1 MSDSLDQLLDGLTE
15 PQRQAVMHVDG
26 PLLVLA
32 GPGSGKTTVVT
43 RRVAHLIAQG
53 IPAWQILALTF
64 TNKAAGEMRQRVND
78 LVPEDLP
85 GRRGLTI
92 ATFHS
97 FCARLLRRYADAAGV
112 AERFSIYDAADQ
124 RQAIRQA
131 LKAAELN
138 ERNFTPAAVGAAIS
152 NAKNRLQDAA
162 AFASQAGDF
171 YARSIARAY
180 TAYEKIL
187 HSNDAL
193 DFDDLLLVTARLL
206 RRDEAVRCELQE
218 RYQYLLIDEYQDT
231 NHAQFLIAASLAAE
245 HRNICVVGDPD
256 QCLPPGTPIMT
267 PRGAVP
273 IEALSE
279 GDEVITAAGWG
290 DTMPRPV
297 EKVMTRS
304 HRGPL
309 VVLTVEGGLEL
320 RATPNHIVFSRIRP
334 DPSLHFTYLMWR
346 RGIGW
351 RIGRTRGV
359 RASKDGVVLS
369 GLQVRTNQEV
379 ADAIW
384 ILHAA
389 GSVSEAMFHEHYYS
403 VRYGIPTM
411 VFFVRGRRME
421 MTQDWVDRLYAE
433 IDTENAAARLMT
445 DLHLDRR
452 FPHHRPGAVVRG
464 DLARRYVLFT
474 VFGDGRRFTLRP
486 WHEHRVQFVTSGDE
500 LRRRASARFRVR
512 DGRKGTWRIETSRK
526 DYDDAQGLAD
536 AIRTLDD
543 DIELLPRAR
552 LTEGKPFPF
561 MPISHVHPGMVVPVL
576 IDDRVE
582 ERLVESVRREDYD
595 GPVYDLSVPNT
606 RNYSAGGVIVHNS
619 IYGWRGAD
627 IRNILEFEQH
637 YPDAQVIALGQN
649 FRSTGHIVAAAD
661 GLIRHNMHRK
671 HKPLHTELEDGEK
684 PTIIVCR
691 DEQHEAQLLIDA
703 FRHRHDEHDIAW
715 KGMAVL
721 YRINALSR
729 VLEEAFRDTQIPYIV
744 ARGTAFYD
752 RKEIKDAL
760 SYLRLIANPS
770 DEVALR
776 RIINTPP
783 RGIGKV
789 TLDKIELFA
798 LNNQMRFFD
807 ALRAAE
813 QVPGLSA
820 RAVGAVSKFVS
831 MIESW
836 RIQALGDERDFL
848 GAAPAAALA
857 DLVERIVRESAM
869 EALYKQS
876 KSEEDL
882 DRLENLEELI
892 SAAAQFEPAVDE
904 SDAAARDAEPRAWTL
919 MERLDAYLE
928 SVALVSDAD
937 AIDPASGAVT
947 LMTLH
952 AAKGLEFDVVA
963 VAGLED
969 GLLPHMR
976 ANQDEMQM
984 EEERRL
990 CFVGMTRAKRHLLL
1004 TRAAHRTH
1012 RGLRER
1018 TIPSPFLSELPA
1030 GLIVHSDQAFDAADF
1045 DPYED
1050 EFDMDRS
1057 SAPARGAVLRAAFP
1071 KGCLVRHPT
1080 FGIGRV
1086 ESITPRPAGSSA
1098 RVRFQSVGM
1107 KTLILEYAKLERVE

>member
-1 MSDSLDQLLDGLTE
+1 MSSPSARLLEGLTE
-15 PQRQAVMHVDG
+15 PQSRAVSHIDG

-43 RRVAHLIAQG
+43 RRVAHLIGQG

-64 TNKAAGEMRQRVND
+64 TNKAAGEMRDRID
-78 LVPEDLP
+78 GLLPEDLP

-131 LKAAELN
+131 LKASELN

-162 AFASQAGDF
+162 AFSSQAGDF

-180 TAYEKIL
+180 SAYEKIL

-193 DFDDLLLVTARLL
+193 DFDDLLFVTARLL
-206 RRDEAVRCELQE
+206 RRDEAVRRELQE

-231 NHAQFLIAASLAAE
+231 NHAQFVIAASLAAE

-256 QCLPPGTPIMT
+256 Q
-267 PRGAVP
+267 
-273 IEALSE
+273 
-279 GDEVITAAGWG
+279 
-290 DTMPRPV
+290 
-297 EKVMTRS
+297 
-304 HRGPL
+304 
-309 VVLTVEGGLEL
+309 
-320 RATPNHIVFSRIRP
+320 
-334 DPSLHFTYLMWR
+334 
-346 RGIGW
+346 
-351 RIGRTRGV
+351 
-359 RASKDGVVLS
+359 
-369 GLQVRTNQEV
+369 
-379 ADAIW
+379 
-384 ILHAA
+384 
-389 GSVSEAMFHEHYYS
+389 
-403 VRYGIPTM
+403 
-411 VFFVRGRRME
+411 
-421 MTQDWVDRLYAE
+421 
-433 IDTENAAARLMT
+433 
-445 DLHLDRR
+445 
-452 FPHHRPGAVVRG
+452 
-464 DLARRYVLFT
+464 
-474 VFGDGRRFTLRP
+474 
-486 WHEHRVQFVTSGDE
+486 
-500 LRRRASARFRVR
+500 
-512 DGRKGTWRIETSRK
+512 
-526 DYDDAQGLAD
+526 
-536 AIRTLDD
+536 
-543 DIELLPRAR
+543 
-552 LTEGKPFPF
+552 
-561 MPISHVHPGMVVPVL
+561 
-576 IDDRVE
+576 
-582 ERLVESVRREDYD
+582 
-595 GPVYDLSVPNT
+595 
-606 RNYSAGGVIVHNS
+606 S
-619 IYGWRGAD
+619 IYAWRGAD

-637 YPDAQVIALGQN
+637 YPHAQVIALGQN

-703 FRHRHDEHDIAW
+703 FRERHDEHDIAW

-729 VLEEAFRDTQIPYIV
+729 VLEEAFRDAQIPYIV

-807 ALRAAE
+807 ALRAADR
-813 QVPGLSA
+813 VPGLSA

-869 EALYKQS
+869 EALYKES

-904 SDAAARDAEPRAWTL
+904 SDAATRGEVQRAWTL

-976 ANQDEMQM
+976 ANHDEMQM

-1018 TIPSPFLSELPA
+1018 TIPSPFLAELPA
-1030 GLIVHSDQAFDAADF
+1030 ELIVHSDQADDVADF

-1050 EFDMDRS
+1050 EFDVERS

-1098 RVRFQSVGM
+1098 RVRFQVVGM

>member
-1 MSDSLDQLLDGLTE
+1 MSGSLDRLLDGLTE
-15 PQRQAVMHVDG
+15 PQRRAVVHVDG

-64 TNKAAGEMRQRVND
+64 TNKAAGEMRQRVD
-78 LVPEDLP
+78 SLLPEDLP
-85 GRRGLTI
+85 GRRGLTV

-131 LKAAELN
+131 LQAAELN

-152 NAKNRLQDAA
+152 NAKNRLQDAN
-162 AFASQAGDF
+162 AFATQAGDF

-180 TAYEKIL
+180 RAYEEIL
-187 HSNDAL
+187 RSNDAL
-193 DFDDLLLVTARLL
+193 DFDDLLFVTARLL
-206 RRDEAVRCELQE
+206 RRDEAVRRELQQ

-231 NHAQFLIAASLAAE
+231 NHAQFMIAAALAAE

-256 QCLPPGTPIMT
+256 Q
-267 PRGAVP
+267 
-273 IEALSE
+273 
-279 GDEVITAAGWG
+279 
-290 DTMPRPV
+290 
-297 EKVMTRS
+297 
-304 HRGPL
+304 
-309 VVLTVEGGLEL
+309 
-320 RATPNHIVFSRIRP
+320 
-334 DPSLHFTYLMWR
+334 
-346 RGIGW
+346 
-351 RIGRTRGV
+351 
-359 RASKDGVVLS
+359 
-369 GLQVRTNQEV
+369 
-379 ADAIW
+379 
-384 ILHAA
+384 
-389 GSVSEAMFHEHYYS
+389 
-403 VRYGIPTM
+403 
-411 VFFVRGRRME
+411 
-421 MTQDWVDRLYAE
+421 
-433 IDTENAAARLMT
+433 
-445 DLHLDRR
+445 
-452 FPHHRPGAVVRG
+452 
-464 DLARRYVLFT
+464 
-474 VFGDGRRFTLRP
+474 
-486 WHEHRVQFVTSGDE
+486 
-500 LRRRASARFRVR
+500 
-512 DGRKGTWRIETSRK
+512 
-526 DYDDAQGLAD
+526 
-536 AIRTLDD
+536 
-543 DIELLPRAR
+543 
-552 LTEGKPFPF
+552 
-561 MPISHVHPGMVVPVL
+561 
-576 IDDRVE
+576 
-582 ERLVESVRREDYD
+582 
-595 GPVYDLSVPNT
+595 
-606 RNYSAGGVIVHNS
+606 S
-619 IYGWRGAD
+619 IYAWRGAD
-627 IRNILEFEQH
+627 IRNILEFEEQ

-661 GLIRHNMHRK
+661 RLIQHNRHRK
-671 HKPLHTELEDGEK
+671 HKPLHTELGDGEK
-684 PTIIVCR
+684 PLVIICT

-703 FRHRHDEHDIAW
+703 FRERHDKQEIPW
-715 KGMAVL
+715 KDMAVL

-729 VLEEAFRDTQIPYIV
+729 VLEEAFRDAQVPYIV
-744 ARGTAFYD
+744 ARGTAFYE

-776 RIINTPP
+776 RIVNTPP

-789 TLDKIELFA
+789 TLDRIELFA
-798 LNNQMRFFD
+798 LKNQMRFFD

-813 QVPGLSA
+813 RIPGLSP
-820 RAVGAVSKFVS
+820 RAAGAVSKFVS

-836 RIQALGDERDFL
+836 RIEALGDEQDFL
-848 GAAPAAALA
+848 GAEPAAALA
-857 DLVERIVRESAM
+857 HLVERVVRESGM
-869 EALYKQS
+869 ESLYRKS

-904 SDAAARDAEPRAWTL
+904 SDAAVRDGERRVWNL

-937 AIDPASGAVT
+937 AIDPAGGAVT

-976 ANQDEMQM
+976 AAQDEMEM

-1004 TRAAHRTH
+1004 TRAAQRTH

-1018 TIPSPFLSELPA
+1018 TIPSPFLAELP
-1030 GLIVHSDQAFDAADF
+1030 GELIIESDQADDLAAF
-1045 DPYED
+1045 APYED
-1050 EFDMDRS
+1050 ELDLQPTAGRG
-1057 SAPARGAVLRAAFP
+1057 RGAVLRAAFP
-1071 KGCLVRHPT
+1071 RGCLVRHPT
-1080 FGIGRV
+1080 FGLGRV
-1086 ESITPRPAGSSA
+1086 ESVTPRPAGSSA

-1107 KTLILEYAKLERVE
+1107 KTLILEYAKLERVEQTSECRNPKR